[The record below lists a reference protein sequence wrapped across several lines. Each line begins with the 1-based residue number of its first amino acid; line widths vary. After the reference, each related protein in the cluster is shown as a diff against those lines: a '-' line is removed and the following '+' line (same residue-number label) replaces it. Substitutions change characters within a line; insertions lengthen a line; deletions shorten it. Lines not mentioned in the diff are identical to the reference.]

1 MNKQNALVTGHPLPR
16 CFAEELLVISR
27 GKGARLQ
34 DRAGRWYVDFAGGI
48 AVNALGY
55 GRADLARIAGRQMRR
70 LTHISNLYITEPLL
84 ELGAKMLACGGF
96 QAVQLLSSG
105 SEANETALKYAR
117 LYAQRRKGAGNHR
130 LLCFSG
136 AFHGRTLGALS
147 LTPTA
152 KYQDPFQ
159 PLLPGVEVA
168 PYNDIA
174 ALGRVLDR
182 SFAAVIAEVLQG
194 EGGLEAMSPEFAQA
208 LNRLCREHEV
218 ILIADEVQTGLGRT
232 GALFASRDIGLEA
245 DIITLA
251 KPLAGGLPL
260 AAALLP
266 AKVNELIHLGEH
278 GTTFGGGPV
287 TTAVASRVWDLISD
301 PAFLAG
307 VKRKGEYLRGRLAAL
322 SASFPFLG
330 GVKGRGLLQGL
341 EVKLEAL
348 PGLGDD
354 PMTALLDLCRDQG
367 LLILRS
373 GTNVL
378 RIAPPLVISEREIDQ
393 GLALLARVFERLKN
407 GGS

>member
-322 SASFPFLG
+322 AASFPFLG